1 MKTKIYQISGTVA
14 VRTPR
19 DYVRQFRI
27 KESGYMDIREDD
39 EGKLI
44 LSPEKVH

>member
-1 MKTKIYQISGTVA
+1 MKTKIYEISGTVA
-14 VRTPR
+14 VRIPR

-44 LSPEKVH
+44 LSPVGVN

>member
-1 MKTKIYQISGTVA
+1 MKTKIYEISGTVA
-14 VRTPR
+14 VRIPR

-27 KESGYMDIREDD
+27 KESGYVDIREGD

-44 LSPEKVH
+44 LSPVGVH

>member
-1 MKTKIYQISGTVA
+1 MKTKIYEISGTVA
-14 VRTPR
+14 VRIPR
-19 DYVRQFRI
+19 DYVRKFRI

-44 LSPEKVH
+44 LSPVGVH